1 MMLLLGAWAATVGAA
16 RAEPLLVQG
25 STTVNPIVTEALEIL
40 ARENGL
46 SFRIDTLG
54 GSAGGIRA
62 AASGT
67 AEVGMASKR
76 LDERDRRFF
85 PNTVLHETIIGM
97 DAVALVVSPD
107 VWKAGVR
114 SISRGE
120 LRRIYENPGVRW
132 SEFGGPDRRI
142 VFFNKEPG
150 RGTWS
155 IFAEWLYGTPDAAPP
170 VSHPEVGANE
180 EVRTKVSRTR
190 GAISQLSASW
200 ADGETVYALGI
211 RSDSGEVIR
220 PDGEYPANGSYP
232 LSRPLILV
240 TKGEPTGAARMLSE
254 FLLGPRGQDLV
265 RKHGYL
271 GLGVCRASPTDS

>member
-1 MMLLLGAWAATVGAA
+1 MMVLLGAWAVMFATAQA
-16 RAEPLLVQG
+16 KPLLVQG

-62 AASGT
+62 AGSGT

-76 LDERDRRFF
+76 LDERDRRAF
-85 PNTVLHETIIGM
+85 PEADLRETVIGV

-107 VWKAGVR
+107 VWEAGVR
-114 SISRGE
+114 SLSRLE

-155 IFAEWLYGTPDAAPP
+155 IFAEWLYGTPGAAPP

-200 ADGETVYALGI
+200 VDGETVFALGI
-211 RSDSGEVIR
+211 RSESGEVIR
-220 PDGEYPANGSYP
+220 PDSEALANGSYP

-240 TKGEPTGAARMLSE
+240 TQGEPTGAARTLTQ

-271 GLGVCRASPTDS
+271 RLGVCRASPTDS

>member
-1 MMLLLGAWAATVGAA
+1 MAWAVSVSTA
-16 RAEPLLVQG
+16 RAEPLRVQG

-46 SFRIDTLG
+46 DFRIDTLG

-62 AASGT
+62 AGSGT
-67 AEVGMASKR
+67 ADVGMASKWPN
-76 LDERDRRFF
+76 EWDRQTAA
-85 PNTVLHETIIGM
+85 TVDLHTTVIGM
-97 DAVALVVSPD
+97 DAVALVVSAD
-107 VWKAGVR
+107 VWEAGIR
-114 SISRGE
+114 SLSRE
-120 LRRIYENPGVRW
+120 DIRRIYENPGLRW

-142 VFFNKEPG
+142 VFFNKESG

-155 IFAEWLYGTPDAAPP
+155 VFAEWVYGTTDNAPP

-200 ADGETVYALGI
+200 VDGEAVFALGI
-211 RSDSGEVIR
+211 GDESGEVIH
-220 PDGEYPANGSYP
+220 PDADSLARGRYP

-240 TKGEPTGAARMLSE
+240 TDGKPTGAAAELTQ
-254 FLLGPRGQDLV
+254 FLLGPCGQDLV

-271 GLGVCRASPTDS
+271 GLEEAGL